1 MYRATDEINCMMC
14 GTQVGEVR
22 NGRFAHHSGCNQPVE
37 VRGGFPRCCRCGGSL
52 YMERADNLVLSR
64 RAYAIAAAEANLAS

>member
-1 MYRATDEINCMMC
+1 MGDRYHGRASATSCL
-14 GTQVGEVR
+14 VR

-64 RAYAIAAAEANLAS
+64 HAYAIAAAEANLAS